1 MVRPWPRVPITN
13 HHHVEGA
20 ARWPTHRISVCATAS
35 RLLTVFDSS
44 FSNLPRRSCVPN
56 THHHRPKDHQRIAN
70 GATVPLCE
78 HSGAQQGSGHTAH
91 APEQLLSFL
100 ERHAGS
106 DPPGWSLPYPLLRSS
121 GSLPCGRFRRAPTI
135 TLQRRRRDCRII
147 APLVTGLVT
156 HHASLVAVFG
166 AFSQQSRNILGALSK
181 HLRIALGALS
191 EYARSCLELPR
202 RIPGAARE
210 WTSERAGAW
219 VSESVSGVG
228 E

>member
-1 MVRPWPRVPITN
+1 MCTCVWGVGRQGVCDIACIVTCGTILELPL
-13 HHHVEGA
+13 
-20 ARWPTHRISVCATAS
+20 RISPKIEGGRGFYFVI
-35 RLLTVFDSS
+35 
-44 FSNLPRRSCVPN
+44 PRIPSQS
-56 THHHRPKDHQRIAN
+56 T
-70 GATVPLCE
+70 
-78 HSGAQQGSGHTAH
+78 
-91 APEQLLSFL
+91 
-100 ERHAGS
+100 
-106 DPPGWSLPYPLLRSS
+106 SLPLLNSWLP
-121 GSLPCGRFRRAPTI
+121 GSFATTIPPTI

-147 APLVTGLVT
+147 ASLVTGLVT
-156 HHASLVAVFG
+156 HHASLVAVFW

-202 RIPGAARE
+202 SIPGAARE